1 MSHFRGAHELVIFI
15 VRTVTGPNLRAWF
28 DILQSNKNKIRMLA
42 ELLDGCILEVRFYS
56 VDLGGRRIDGGH
68 MGAVIL
74 AIEVF
79 IRVRLFPG
87 ALRYGGNI
95 VIASGGVVIRN
106 ESAAQLAD
114 HFPFFDSHGGKQAV
128 AGVGN
133 RRFSYHRPLIIF
145 YVYLEYRRILG

>member
-1 MSHFRGAHELVIFI
+1 
-15 VRTVTGPNLRAWF
+15 
-28 DILQSNKNKIRMLA
+28 MLA

-56 VDLGGRRIDGGH
+56 VYLAGRKIDAAH
-68 MGAVIL
+68 MRAVIL
-74 AIEVF
+74 AIDVF

-87 ALRYGGNI
+87 ALRYGRNI
-95 VIASGGVVIRN
+95 VIASAGVVIRN

-128 AGVGN
+128 AGIGN

-145 YVYLEYRRILG
+145 FVYLEGRRILGRFLGGQKHEGA